1 MRPRLTPQAQPAPT
15 GDKSSAGGAS
25 STTGIQ
31 ARCAILADQKV
42 FPGLQ
47 VSLTVTSGEVKG
59 VLTLPVTAV
68 EGRFHKGIV
77 HAPATDG
84 TPRTP
89 APRPVRDRPR
99 ARGRWWGGGEG

>member
-1 MRPRLTPQAQPAPT
+1 M
-15 GDKSSAGGAS
+15 
-25 STTGIQ
+25 
-31 ARCAILADQKV
+31 

-77 HAPATDG
+77 HAPAADGEDTAADG
-84 TPRTP
+84 TRY
-89 APRPVRDRPR
+89 RDRPR